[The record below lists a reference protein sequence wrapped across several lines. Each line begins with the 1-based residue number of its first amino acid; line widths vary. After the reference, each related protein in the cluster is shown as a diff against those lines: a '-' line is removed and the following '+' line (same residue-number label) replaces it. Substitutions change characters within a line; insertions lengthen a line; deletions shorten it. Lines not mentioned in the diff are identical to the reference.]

1 MYFYLPA
8 PLALYVKS
16 QGCEDP
22 GIPAG
27 TCGRA
32 IIKVNGV
39 DHCKHGRGH
48 NVVVVNY
55 ETGQGGRD
63 SQGKSGG
70 GAVRR
75 RDSQEEGLSGGKDS
89 QRIRALVRNLEC
101 FLLNIMIFLLIITI
115 KNSSFIQLCCEQ
127 VVFIVQVSFHCPS
140 RSQSRC
146 VRRGGALGARA
157 PPPPHLG
164 KKFRSEMSKRREK
177 FPPRYIGKK

>member
-55 ETGQGGRD
+55 ETGQGGRAVRA
-63 SQGKSGG
+63 SQGEGQSGG
-70 GAVRR
+70 GTIRG
-75 RDSQEEGLSGGKDS
+75 EGQSADT
-89 QRIRALVRNLEC
+89 C
-101 FLLNIMIFLLIITI
+101 
-115 KNSSFIQLCCEQ
+115 SS
-127 VVFIVQVSFHCPS
+127 
-140 RSQSRC
+140 
-146 VRRGGALGARA
+146 
-157 PPPPHLG
+157 
-164 KKFRSEMSKRREK
+164 
-177 FPPRYIGKK
+177 